1 MCDNLC
7 GSAYGKRPTS
17 MEVDE
22 AQATISPAPKGPGS
36 LNNAERSTPSRGAQG
51 WHEKKGGEKQP
62 RG

>member
-1 MCDNLC
+1 
-7 GSAYGKRPTS
+7 